1 MGKEREYSVSFVKW
15 FSELSNKDI
24 SIAGGKGASLA
35 EMYNNKFPIPP
46 GFVITA
52 QAYGYFIEKTGLAEQ
67 MKEILSKIDIEDTDE
82 LSAAAKKVRELI
94 EKAEMPKEMQ
104 ESIIENYDILDS
116 SRKALEIANWKA
128 ANILKQGHEMPFVAV
143 RSSATTEDLAD
154 ASFAGQQESF
164 LNVKGDK
171 ELIKKVKECMASLFT
186 ARAVYYRTKKGFDHS
201 KSQLAVVVQ
210 KMIDSDKSGVMFS
223 KNPVKSDESILIE
236 AVWGLGE
243 GIVSGQI
250 KPDTYTIDN
259 DLDNFKILERLV
271 PAKKI
276 AFTRDSAGNNT
287 IAKLTDERGKQQVL
301 GNYELKVLSN
311 YARKLEEHYKK
322 PQDIEFAISNNE
334 IFIVQSRPVTTK
346 FTVAKNE
353 VKGKVLLAGLGA
365 SPGIS
370 SGVVRIIH
378 NIKELDK
385 IKKGDILVTE
395 MTNPDMVVAMQ
406 KAAGIITDEGGIT
419 SHAAIVSREMGIP
432 AVVGTNVATKNLK
445 DGQEVTVDGNTGR
458 VIDGKGETKLAEIKP
473 ITLKTK
479 TKLKVIVDLPDYA
492 ERAAQSGVMA
502 VGLTRIEGI
511 IAESGKHPLYYVKN
525 KKIDDYVNLLHDNLR
540 RILIHFNEVWIRSSD
555 IRSDEF
561 RHLEGSSKVVEGNP
575 MLGNHG
581 IRFAIKYPEI
591 LESELR
597 AVKMLAQEFPD
608 KKIGFMIPQVIN
620 VSEFIATRK
629 AAEQLVMP
637 ENVRLGIMVETPAAV
652 QVIDQLCEAGI
663 SFASFGSNDLTQYIL
678 AIDRNNEEI
687 QNLYDEMNPAV
698 LSAIGYVIRRCKE
711 YNVETS
717 ICGQAG
723 SKEEM
728 VKFLVKEGI
737 SSISVNAD
745 AAANINQTIYNVE
758 NAIEQKLEIAMEGVT
773 AENMIIAEKDAK
785 IEEREERLIEKA
797 LPQSMMVMNGMIEQE
812 MAKIEEKKD
821 MEEVILEQLG
831 EDNSGSGGNN
841 EGGDYNPSIQN
852 DEKNDIPKL
861 NDAIPITG
869 EMIDSHNEENEAA
882 KEIKEEVVIEN
893 NAENVEEEKI
903 EETEEDLK
911 EADDLINEA
920 DSQLKEWNGEK

>member
-1 MGKEREYSVSFVKW
+1 
-15 FSELSNKDI
+15 
-24 SIAGGKGASLA
+24 
-35 EMYNNKFPIPP
+35 
-46 GFVITA
+46 
-52 QAYGYFIEKTGLAEQ
+52 
-67 MKEILSKIDIEDTDE
+67 
-82 LSAAAKKVRELI
+82 
-94 EKAEMPKEMQ
+94 
-104 ESIIENYDILDS
+104 
-116 SRKALEIANWKA
+116 
-128 ANILKQGHEMPFVAV
+128 
-143 RSSATTEDLAD
+143 
-154 ASFAGQQESF
+154 
-164 LNVKGDK
+164 
-171 ELIKKVKECMASLFT
+171 
-186 ARAVYYRTKKGFDHS
+186 
-201 KSQLAVVVQ
+201 
-210 KMIDSDKSGVMFS
+210 
-223 KNPVKSDESILIE
+223 
-236 AVWGLGE
+236 
-243 GIVSGQI
+243 
-250 KPDTYTIDN
+250 
-259 DLDNFKILERLV
+259 
-271 PAKKI
+271 
-276 AFTRDSAGNNT
+276 
-287 IAKLTDERGKQQVL
+287 
-301 GNYELKVLSN
+301 
-311 YARKLEEHYKK
+311 
-322 PQDIEFAISNNE
+322 
-334 IFIVQSRPVTTK
+334 
-346 FTVAKNE
+346 
-353 VKGKVLLAGLGA
+353 
-365 SPGIS
+365 
-370 SGVVRIIH
+370 
-378 NIKELDK
+378 
-385 IKKGDILVTE
+385 
-395 MTNPDMVVAMQ
+395 
-406 KAAGIITDEGGIT
+406 
-419 SHAAIVSREMGIP
+419 
-432 AVVGTNVATKNLK
+432 
-445 DGQEVTVDGNTGR
+445 
-458 VIDGKGETKLAEIKP
+458 
-473 ITLKTK
+473 
-479 TKLKVIVDLPDYA
+479 
-492 ERAAQSGVMA
+492 
-502 VGLTRIEGI
+502 
-511 IAESGKHPLYYVKN
+511 
-525 KKIDDYVNLLHDNLR
+525 
-540 RILIHFNEVWIRSSD
+540 
-555 IRSDEF
+555 
-561 RHLEGSSKVVEGNP
+561 
-575 MLGNHG
+575 
-581 IRFAIKYPEI
+581 
-591 LESELR
+591 
-597 AVKMLAQEFPD
+597 
-608 KKIGFMIPQVIN
+608 MIPQVIN